1 MIIGTEGDILL
12 KVLVAGMLGYIVGI
26 EREFSGHEA
35 GERTFSLV
43 AMASA
48 LFTALG
54 IEVFGQTSTEAPA
67 RIAQNILTGVGFLG
81 GGMILKEGLG
91 VRGLTT
97 AAGIWAIAA
106 VGMSVGTGRYLVAV
120 VASGLILLLFLASRL
135 HTVHRHR
142 HDTPQA

>member
-1 MIIGTEGDILL
+1 MAIGPEVDILL
-12 KVLVAGMLGYIVGI
+12 RVLVAGALGYLVGI
-26 EREFSGHEA
+26 ERESSGHEA
-35 GERTFSLV
+35 GDRTFGLV
-43 AMASA
+43 CMASA

-54 IEVFGQTSTEAPA
+54 IEVFGQTSTEAPS

-106 VGMSVGTGRYLVAV
+106 VGMSVGAGRYLVGVV
-120 VASGLILLLFLASRL
+120 VAGLIQIGRASCRER
-135 HTVHRHR
+135 V
-142 HDTPQA
+142 